1 MSKAPTAPAAAAPAA
16 RGRPRTKQTKL
27 PPRLRDAEGEDR
39 LNKHW
44 RTYFLAA
51 LVETSNVTRS
61 AERAG
66 ISVSRVYRVRREHP
80 GFAAEWRQALCE
92 GYENLEMELLG
103 YLRDPDAGKKMDVAN
118 AIRLLAQHRQ
128 SVAHERAA
136 QDDRSEQEVL
146 DSIDAMIDSMRERAA
161 ANAAQLQGSDNQDGP
176 DEHSE

>member
-1 MSKAPTAPAAAAPAA
+1 MSKAQTAPAAAASAA
-16 RGRPRTKQTKL
+16 RGKARLKQTKL
-27 PPRLRDAEGEDR
+27 PPRLRESGGEDR

-103 YLRDPDAGKKMDVAN
+103 YLRDPDGGRKMDVAN

-161 ANAAQLQGSDNQDGP
+161 ANAAQLGESDVRDRP
-176 DEHSE
+176 DE

>member
-1 MSKAPTAPAAAAPAA
+1 MSKAQSAPAAAACAA
-16 RGRPRTKQTKL
+16 RGKARLKRTKL
-27 PPRLRDAEGEDR
+27 PPRLRESEGDDR

-66 ISVSRVYRVRREHP
+66 ISVSRVYRVRREHH

-161 ANAAQLQGSDNQDGP
+161 ANAAQLQDGP
-176 DEHSE
+176 DEPGE

>member
-1 MSKAPTAPAAAAPAA
+1 MSKAPTAPVAAAPAA
-16 RGRPRTKQTKL
+16 RGKARPKKIRMPL
-27 PPRLRDAEGEDR
+27 RLRESEGEDR

-66 ISVSRVYRVRREHP
+66 ISVSRAYRVRREHP

-103 YLRDPDAGKKMDVAN
+103 YLRDPDAGRKMDVAN

-161 ANAAQLQGSDNQDGP
+161 ANAAQLSERDGVNEQR
-176 DEHSE
+176 D